1 MNRAKNY
8 DDKVHCIA
16 DLEKVANEN
25 LEPMARD
32 FYSGGSM
39 DLGTV
44 RENQSSYDKYRLRP
58 RVMVDVSNVDTTT
71 TCLGA
76 KVAFPL
82 GFSPAA
88 NHGMAHPDAELGTSR
103 AAAKKGVNMIL
114 SSWSNSSSKDV
125 IDQGKNS
132 GNAYGQQL
140 SVVKHDPTNMSII
153 KNAEAC
159 GYKALFVSVDC
170 PWLGRRLNEMK
181 NDFRLPDHLNFPSY
195 PWIKSDNMV
204 SDDDRT
210 QYHPSLKWDSIRYLK
225 TKTTMQIWLKGI
237 LTPEDAALAV
247 EAGADGILVS
257 NHGGRQLDGAM
268 STLDALPDVVEAVA
282 GRIPV
287 HIDGGI
293 RRGSDIFKAL
303 ALGAD
308 HCWVG
313 RIPLWGLAY
322 KGEEGVSIALNILHD
337 EFRTVMA
344 LMGCTKVEDIRPEHL
359 ARMGPDGALH
369 KVHVNVPPKTRA
381 ILDKVVDSTTVNL
394 PAKL

>member
-1 MNRAKNY
+1 MNRAKAY
-8 DDKVHCIA
+8 DDKVHSIA
-16 DLEKVANEN
+16 DLEEQANKH
-25 LEPMARD
+25 LHPMARD

-44 RENQSSYDKYRLRP
+44 RENKSTYDKYRLRP
-58 RVMVDVSNVDTTT
+58 RVMVDVSHVDTTSE
-71 TCLGA
+71 CLGA

-88 NHGMAHPDAELGTSR
+88 NHGMAHPDGECGTSR

-114 SSWSNSSSKDV
+114 SSWSNASSKDV

-132 GNAYGQQL
+132 GNAYGHQL
-140 SVVKHDPTNMSII
+140 SVVKHDPTNMEII
-153 KNAEAC
+153 KNAEKA
-159 GYKALFVSVDC
+159 GYKALFISVDC

-181 NDFRLPDHLNFPSY
+181 NDFKVPEHLNFPNY
-195 PWIKSDNMV
+195 PWINSAEMV

-210 QYHPSLKWDSIRYLK
+210 QYDPRLTWDYVREIK
-225 TKTTMQIWLKGI
+225 KKTTMQIWLKGI
-237 LTPEDAALAV
+237 LTPEDAVAAV

-268 STLDALPDVVEAVA
+268 STLDALPDIVKAVK

-313 RIPLWGLAY
+313 RVPLWGLAY

-344 LMGCTKVEDIRPEHL
+344 LMGCTKVEDIGPQHL
-359 ARMGPDGALH
+359 ARMGPDGALY
-369 KVHVNVPPKTRA
+369 R
-381 ILDKVVDSTTVNL
+381 VDREYPSNFVAEKRRNL
-394 PAKL
+394 QAKL